1 MRDASTAWRS
11 KDNAK
16 GRKKMLFLWFWDK
29 PVKLSQ
35 RMNGVDA
42 RLIEASKHL
51 GDDFLLTSAL
61 IVRHDDDRRLVAETA
76 PQTLRTNDIGR
87 RVIGKDSKLAIDKVG
102 ILVEDVDRSDMVDL
116 LLVEPA
122 VNETGILVLR
132 VDAILAKKFS
142 LLDGLAEGDG
152 TRVLELKEDAID
164 NIVLEIGKI
173 LEPLATEKE
182 PHILDIRLTGALK
195 ELFLIEDA

>member
-16 GRKKMLFLWFWDK
+16 EGGKILLLRFWNK
-29 PVKLSQ
+29 PFELSQ

-42 RLIEASKHL
+42 GLIETGKHL
-51 GDDFLLTSAL
+51 GDNFLLTSAL
-61 IVRHDDDRRLVAETA
+61 IVGHDDDRRLVAETA

-87 RVIGKDSKLAIDKVG
+87 RIVGKDSKLAIDKVS
-102 ILVEDVDRSDMVDL
+102 ILVEDVDRSDVVNL
-116 LLVEPA
+116 LFVEPA
-122 VNETGILVLR
+122 IDEAGILVLR
-132 VDAILAKKFS
+132 VNAILAKKLS
-142 LLDGLAEGDG
+142 LLDGLAKGDG
-152 TRVLELKEDAID
+152 TRVLKLKEDAVD

-173 LEPLATEKE
+173 LKPLATEEE

-195 ELFLIEDA
+195 ELFLVEDA